1 MTGRLRPR
9 GRDIWASESTE
20 PHSRRRR
27 PSRGR
32 RPTRGR
38 RGRGWIA
45 AAGFSV
51 LGLLCLSVAA
61 LAYVVTAPPLD
72 VVRDRLIDGV
82 HARTGRRLTVAGP
95 LSVSLSPLPR
105 VVVSL
110 GGVALLPPDG
120 MEGAATVTAHSIDA
134 EMSLW
139 SMLSRRPQLD
149 RLTLN
154 RPAIDLAID
163 AQGNRSWDL
172 AIAKATP
179 VPPPPVA
186 AAPTGD
192 TAVDGA
198 PVSKPSKRAARP
210 RPLAVRVVDGTVRYR
225 DARSG
230 ASYEID
236 ALNASM
242 TADNARGEVHLA
254 GTFGWQ
260 GEAFRFSAAL
270 PEAAL
275 RGERAAQ
282 VALAVDGASIEAS
295 YEGTLALR
303 GGDVS
308 AEGTLTLARLAY
320 KGLRIGPGSIALAV
334 DAGVGRATLR
344 DLELYGGRANG
355 RLTLDTTRPAP
366 SIVAGL
372 KLADIS
378 VQPLLK
384 DVADLT
390 WIDGR
395 GTVVL
400 ALTALGASE
409 RQILETLQGQ
419 VQLAVTDGGVSGI
432 DVDKTLRALERGR
445 FDRLEARS
453 ADRTPFS
460 SLSGTF
466 GISDGVA
473 RNSDLKLAST
483 HVQLAG
489 EGTIELVPR
498 RIDYTL
504 NTKIVGAADG
514 KPAGRAAVR
523 IGAIELPIGIK
534 GQLDRPEFTIKGQEA
549 LTDTIRQIGRNLRS
563 REVRDALKG
572 LLSGGGEKRVEP
584 GELIEKLLKKE

>member
-1 MTGRLRPR
+1 V
-9 GRDIWASESTE
+9 
-20 PHSRRRR
+20 
-27 PSRGR
+27 
-32 RPTRGR
+32 
-38 RGRGWIA
+38 
-45 AAGFSV
+45 F
-51 LGLLCLSVAA
+51 GLLCLSVAA
-61 LAYVVTAPPLD
+61 LAYVVIAPPLD

-82 HARTGRRLTVAGP
+82 HARTGRSLTVAGP
-95 LSVSLSPLPR
+95 LSVSLSSLPH

-110 GGVALLPPDG
+110 GGVLLLPPDG
-120 MEGAATVTAHSIDA
+120 MEGAATVVAQSIDA

-139 SMLSRRPQLD
+139 SVLSRRPQLD

-154 RPAIDLAID
+154 RPTIDLAID
-163 AQGNRSWDL
+163 AKGNRSWDL
-172 AIAKATP
+172 AIAKAAP
-179 VPPPPVA
+179 VPQPPAA

-198 PVSKPSKRAARP
+198 PAPKPSTRAPRP

-236 ALNASM
+236 TLNANM
-242 TADNARGEVHLA
+242 TADNAKGDVHLA
-254 GTFGWQ
+254 GTFAWQ
-260 GEAFRFSAAL
+260 GDAFRFSAAL

-275 RGERAAQ
+275 RGEHAAQ
-282 VALAVDGASIEAS
+282 VALALDGASIEAS
-295 YEGTLALR
+295 YDGTLATR
-303 GGDVS
+303 GGVS
-308 AEGTLTLARLAY
+308 AEGTLSLARLTY
-320 KGLRIGPGSIALAV
+320 KELRIGPGSIALSV
-334 DAGVGRATLR
+334 NAGVAKATFR
-344 DLELYGGRANG
+344 DLELYGGRAHG
-355 RLTLDTTRPAP
+355 RLSLDTTRPAP

-372 KLADIS
+372 KLVDIS

-384 DVADLT
+384 DAADLT

-400 ALTALGASE
+400 ALTALGTSE

-419 VQLAVTDGGVSGI
+419 VQLAVTEGGVSGI
-432 DVDKTLRALERGR
+432 DIDKTMRALQRGR
-445 FDRLEARS
+445 LDRLAARS
-453 ADRTPFS
+453 EDRTPFS

-504 NTKIVGAADG
+504 NTKIVGNADG
-514 KPAGRAAVR
+514 KPADGAAVR
-523 IGAIELPIGIK
+523 IGTIELPVGIK

-549 LTDTIRQIGRNLRS
+549 LTDTIKQIGRNLRS
-563 REVRDALKG
+563 REVRDAIKG
-572 LLSGGGEKRVEP
+572 LLSGGGEKRAKP
-584 GELIEKLLKKE
+584 AELIEKLLRKE

>member
-1 MTGRLRPR
+1 MTGRLPPG

-20 PHSRRRR
+20 PRSRRRR

-32 RPTRGR
+32 RPARGR

-45 AAGFSV
+45 ATGFSL
-51 LGLLCLSVAA
+51 LGLLCLCVAA
-61 LAYVVTAPPLD
+61 LAYVVIAPPLD

-82 HARTGRRLTVAGP
+82 HARTGRSLTVAGP

-120 MEGAATVTAHSIDA
+120 MEGAATVTAQSVDA

-154 RPAIDLAID
+154 RPTIDLAVD
-163 AQGNRSWDL
+163 AEGNRSWDL

-186 AAPTGD
+186 MAPTGD
-192 TAVDGA
+192 TAVDGE

-230 ASYEID
+230 ASYGID
-236 ALNASM
+236 ALNANM
-242 TADNARGEVHLA
+242 TADNATGDVHLA

-275 RGERAAQ
+275 RGEHAAQ
-282 VALAVDGASIEAS
+282 VALALDGASIEAS

-303 GGDVS
+303 GGVS

-320 KGLRIGPGSIALAV
+320 KGLRIGPGSIALSV

-344 DLELYGGRANG
+344 DLELYGGRAHG

-366 SIVAGL
+366 SIVASL
-372 KLADIS
+372 KLVDIS

-384 DVADLT
+384 DAADLT

-395 GTVVL
+395 GTIVL

-409 RQILETLQGQ
+409 REVLETLQGQ

-432 DVDKTLRALERGR
+432 DIDKTMRALERGR
-445 FDRLEARS
+445 LDRLEARS
-453 ADRTPFS
+453 GDRTPFS

-504 NTKIVGAADG
+504 NTKIVGGADG
-514 KPAGRAAVR
+514 KSADRAAVR

-534 GQLDRPEFTIKGQEA
+534 GQLDRPEFTIRGQEA
-549 LTDTIRQIGRNLRS
+549 LTDTIKQIGRNLRS
-563 REVRDALKG
+563 REGRDALKG
-572 LLSGGGEKRVEP
+572 LLSGGEKRAKP
-584 GELIEKLLKKE
+584 SELIEKLLKKE